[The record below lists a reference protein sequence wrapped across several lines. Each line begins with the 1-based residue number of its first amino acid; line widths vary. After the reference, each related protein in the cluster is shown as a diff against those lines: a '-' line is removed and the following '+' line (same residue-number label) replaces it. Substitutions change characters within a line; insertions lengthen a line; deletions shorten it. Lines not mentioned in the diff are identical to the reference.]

1 MKILFLT
8 NNEISN
14 KLIHWLENEAKEE
27 LIVYDKPINLE
38 FIKKIKPDFIISY
51 NYRLIISKKIIDYMK
66 GNIINLH
73 ISLLPWNK
81 GAYPNVW
88 SFLEDTPKGVTIH
101 IIDEGV
107 DTGSIL
113 IQKEVDINENIET
126 LRSSYE
132 KLHKEIQELFK
143 KHWNNIKNKELNPK
157 LQKLE
162 GSMHYIKDFKRIEHL
177 FGDNEWD
184 ISIIGLKKRYKKLIG
199 DQDVYKNS

>member
-27 LIVYDKPINLE
+27 LIAYDKPIDLE
-38 FIKKIKPDFIISY
+38 FIKKLKPDFVISY